1 VVSRPGRLPIAP
13 GPVTCRRGNG
23 HRPAR
28 LTGSRHH
35 FPHLA
40 PAGHQDIP
48 ALADLLGLREHGP
61 MWHAMEASA

>member
-1 VVSRPGRLPIAP
+1 MPPR
-13 GPVTCRRGNG
+13 NG

-35 FPHLA
+35 FPYLA

-48 ALADLLGLREHGP
+48 ALADLLGLREHAP
-61 MWHAMEASA
+61 MRHAMEASA